1 METVEQFS
9 DFLRKVGAINFL
21 AIGIAIMVVWL
32 FVSGLRKGLK
42 KARKRKNSEDD
53 DT

>member
-1 METVEQFS
+1 METVEYFS
-9 DFLRKVGAINFL
+9 DFLRNIGAINFL
-21 AIGIAIMVVWL
+21 AIGIFIMVIWL

-42 KARKRKNSEDD
+42 KARRSKDSDHD